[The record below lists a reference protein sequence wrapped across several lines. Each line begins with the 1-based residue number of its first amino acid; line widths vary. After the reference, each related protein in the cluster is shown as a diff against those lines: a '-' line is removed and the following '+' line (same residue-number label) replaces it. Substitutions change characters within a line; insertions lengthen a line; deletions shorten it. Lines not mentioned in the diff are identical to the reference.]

1 MKITRKQLKRIIAE
15 EHAVVYGTKP
25 KRTVRRRKPVGR
37 KKTRKQ
43 YLSEARQE
51 LLREQRAIAFSN
63 QVIEEGF
70 GSFMSGIAKGI
81 GKIAGGASEKAF
93 GQMTK
98 AGGAIA
104 TAASNAATAAGT
116 AITDLGKGIADGAT
130 KAGETIAQSITDEIV
145 SNIQKLTK
153 QAMSRLEKE
162 YPDKDENEMKAFVAA
177 IIQKGRAEAEKELQ
191 AGAK

>member
-25 KRTVRRRKPVGR
+25 KRNVRRRRPVGR

-43 YLSEARQE
+43 YLSEARRE

-63 QVIEEGF
+63 QLIEEGF

-81 GKIAGGASEKAF
+81 GKIAGGAGEAAW

-104 TAASNAATAAGT
+104 TAANTAAEAATD
-116 AITDLGKGIADGAT
+116 AISDLGGAIADGAG
-130 KAGETIAQSITDEIV
+130 KVGETIAKTITDEIV
-145 SNIQKLTK
+145 ANIQKLTK

-177 IIQKGRAEAEKELQ
+177 VIQKGRAEAEKELQ

>member
-25 KRTVRRRKPVGR
+25 KRNVRRRKPIGK

-43 YLSEARQE
+43 YLSEARRE
-51 LLREQRAIAFSN
+51 LIREQRAIAFSN

-70 GSFMSGIAKGI
+70 GSFLKGIGKGI
-81 GKIAGGASEKAF
+81 GKIAGGAGEAAW

-104 TAASNAATAAGT
+104 TAANTAAEAATD
-116 AITDLGKGIADGAT
+116 AISDLGGAIADGASN
-130 KAGETIAQSITDEIV
+130 AGTTIAKSITDEIV

-153 QAMSRLEKE
+153 QAMSRLSKE

-177 IIQKGRAEAEKELQ
+177 VIQKGRAEAEKELQ
-191 AGAK
+191 KGQG

>member
-1 MKITRKQLKRIIAE
+1 
-15 EHAVVYGTKP
+15 
-25 KRTVRRRKPVGR
+25 
-37 KKTRKQ
+37 
-43 YLSEARQE
+43 
-51 LLREQRAIAFSN
+51 
-63 QVIEEGF
+63 
-70 GSFMSGIAKGI
+70 
-81 GKIAGGASEKAF
+81 
-93 GQMTK
+93 
-98 AGGAIA
+98 GAIA

-116 AITDLGKGIADGAT
+116 AITDLGKGIADGAG

-177 IIQKGRAEAEKELQ
+177 VIQKGRAEAEKELQ